1 MTGRF
6 AVVLVLTVC
15 SLGAC
20 AHQRSAP
27 FIESEY
33 AQYEG
38 EGSSQIC
45 GQALIKTKAGK
56 RILGRSPEMR
66 LTPKTTYSTE
76 WFTKG
81 VVREQ
86 RLGETDKRTRK
97 YNRTTKADSDGKFC
111 FQNVP
116 AGSYYLTGAITW
128 DSGEEQVYGKTEV
141 KEGQTVDVKMTRY
154 VQSGT

>member
-1 MTGRF
+1 MTSRF
-6 AVVLVLTVC
+6 AVIFVFTCVY
-15 SLGAC
+15 LGAC
-20 AHQRSAP
+20 AHERSAP

-45 GQALIKTKAGK
+45 GQALIKTKGGV
-56 RILGRSPEMR
+56 RIPGGLPEVQ

-76 WFTKG
+76 WFTEG
-81 VVREQ
+81 IVHEH
-86 RLGETDKRTRK
+86 RLSDTDQRTRK

-111 FQNVP
+111 FHNIP

-128 DSGEEQVYGKTEV
+128 DAGEEQVYGKTEV
-141 KEGQTVDVKMTRY
+141 KKGQTVDVKMTRY